1 MRNTIEDDTFVE
13 LTYKI
18 VDDTSGDVLFGV
30 EYPIGYVHGR
40 NDILA
45 PAVLSEL
52 HGKAVGSI
60 IEVPIDC
67 TELYGPRDESL
78 VFTDRI
84 ENVPEQ
90 YREVGTRITMENDA
104 GQTRTFIVTR
114 MDEETL
120 TVDANNPLSGREV
133 TFILEVLTV
142 REPTDE
148 ELAAGGALEPET
160 EVEGARMMPI

>member
-1 MRNTIEDDTFVE
+1 MVDTIENDTFVE

-18 VDDTSGDVLFGV
+18 IDDKSGEVLSGV

-40 NDILA
+40 NDVLA
-45 PAVLSEL
+45 PAVLDEL
-52 HGKAVGSI
+52 QGKAVGSI

-67 TELYGPRDESL
+67 TKLYGPRDESL

-90 YREVGTRITMENDA
+90 YREIGTTITMENTE
-104 GQTRTFIVTR
+104 GQIRKFIVTR
-114 MDEETL
+114 MDDKTL

-160 EVEGARMMPI
+160 GVDGARMMPI

>member
-1 MRNTIEDDTFVE
+1 MGDTIRDDAFVE

-18 VDDTSGDVLFGV
+18 IDDTSGEVLSGV

-40 NDILA
+40 NDVLA
-45 PAVLSEL
+45 PAVLDEL
-52 HGKAVGSI
+52 QGKTVGSI

-67 TELYGPRDESL
+67 TKLYGPRDESL

-90 YREVGTRITMENDA
+90 YREIGTTITMENA
-104 GQTRTFIVTR
+104 EGQTRNFIVTR
-114 MDEETL
+114 MDDKTL
-120 TVDANNPLSGREV
+120 TVDANNPLSGRQV

-142 REPTDE
+142 REPTEE
-148 ELAAGGALEPET
+148 ELAAGGAVEAET
-160 EVEGARMMPI
+160 DVEGARMIPI